1 MSNNKITT
9 ENDNSH
15 LLNNK
20 LKRDQ
25 EVNDEYT
32 FQNKIKAS
40 IQIPSNFSKEDNT
53 NNINFNETLDE
64 VLSRRKQ
71 EAVDK
76 YNQYKNTNEFE
87 YLIQSIAKDNTNSD
101 ILYEYLNY
109 LSKSNPTEFAIQYK
123 WRRLFLKREHMILL
137 KGDDLYSID
146 PIEKILIHIFEQI
159 NSYSNTEDWLQN
171 TKILIKEYQISNPY
185 CLKFLNNSFLFTT
198 SRKKELDNIK
208 AWPYSISKTTAYTYN
223 NKIFPIIE
231 YYTCT
236 EEEKKAF
243 ANKIAYNGMTVGV
256 IDRII
261 NYAGNTWS
269 YKDITDKGYIKARL
283 IRVEG
288 IDDDTNLLNSLADEV
303 FKGFYTK

>member
-109 LSKSNPTEFAIQYK
+109 LSKSNPTEFVIQYK
-123 WRRLFLKREHMILL
+123 W
-137 KGDDLYSID
+137 
-146 PIEKILIHIFEQI
+146 
-159 NSYSNTEDWLQN
+159 
-171 TKILIKEYQISNPY
+171 
-185 CLKFLNNSFLFTT
+185 
-198 SRKKELDNIK
+198 
-208 AWPYSISKTTAYTYN
+208 
-223 NKIFPIIE
+223 
-231 YYTCT
+231 
-236 EEEKKAF
+236 
-243 ANKIAYNGMTVGV
+243 
-256 IDRII
+256 
-261 NYAGNTWS
+261 
-269 YKDITDKGYIKARL
+269 
-283 IRVEG
+283 
-288 IDDDTNLLNSLADEV
+288 
-303 FKGFYTK
+303 